1 MAGHS
6 KWANIKH
13 RKARQDAKKGKVYTK
28 LIREITVGAKSGG
41 PLPED
46 NPRLRLALDKANAE
60 NMPKDTI
67 NRAIQRGAGNDDNA
81 NLEEVVYEGYGPSG
95 VAILVETMTDNR
107 NRTVAEVRHAF
118 TKHGGNL
125 GTDGSVAYLFEKIGS
140 IQVKTSLSEEE
151 LLEHVIDAG
160 GDDLIYSDSE
170 AEIYCSSNLLHE
182 VNDSLKEKG
191 LEIDATQIIMKPT
204 TTVEADNEL
213 AEKVIKLIDFIEDL
227 DDVQEVYS
235 NVEFPENFFEE

>member
-1 MAGHS
+1 
-6 KWANIKH
+6 
-13 RKARQDAKKGKVYTK
+13 
-28 LIREITVGAKSGG
+28 
-41 PLPED
+41 
-46 NPRLRLALDKANAE
+46 
-60 NMPKDTI
+60 
-67 NRAIQRGAGNDDNA
+67 
-81 NLEEVVYEGYGPSG
+81 
-95 VAILVETMTDNR
+95 MTDNR